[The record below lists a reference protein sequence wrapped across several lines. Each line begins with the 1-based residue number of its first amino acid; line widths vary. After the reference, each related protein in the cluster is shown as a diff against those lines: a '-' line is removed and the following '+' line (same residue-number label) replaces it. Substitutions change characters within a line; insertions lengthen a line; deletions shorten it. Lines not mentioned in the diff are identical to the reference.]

1 MGTSL
6 TPESTTT
13 TTTASKRVAIMF
25 AAASK
30 SFSFVRS
37 NNGVS
42 GGSGVGSSRSA
53 LRSIPA
59 RRRACGVVTVKAAK
73 PPQVNRTTGFIE
85 SDNTGMGN
93 IFAIEP
99 KQLYTESPTSDKYA
113 KTGLGGIVGV
123 VLTLG
128 ILAGVFIGV
137 KTLGS
142 FEASNNEFVGY
153 AGESVSHYAQ
163 KFSYTTSATTTD
175 ESTPPVV
182 ASDDSEAPPSI
193 AENFN

>member
-1 MGTSL
+1 
-6 TPESTTT
+6 
-13 TTTASKRVAIMF
+13 
-25 AAASK
+25 
-30 SFSFVRS
+30 
-37 NNGVS
+37 
-42 GGSGVGSSRSA
+42 
-53 LRSIPA
+53 
-59 RRRACGVVTVKAAK
+59 
-73 PPQVNRTTGFIE
+73 
-85 SDNTGMGN
+85 MGN

-153 AGESVSHYAQ
+153 AGESVSHYAE
-163 KFSYTTSATTTD
+163 KFSYTSAAT
-175 ESTPPVV
+175 ESTTVV
-182 ASDDSEAPPSI
+182 TSDDDSEAPPP
-193 AENFN
+193 AETE

>member
-1 MGTSL
+1 MLSV
-6 TPESTTT
+6 EERASTTL
-13 TTTASKRVAIMF
+13 S
-25 AAASK
+25 SQ
-30 SFSFVRS
+30 SL
-37 NNGVS
+37 
-42 GGSGVGSSRSA
+42 SRSRR
-53 LRSIPA
+53 L
-59 RRRACGVVTVKAAK
+59 RRRMRLTRIWMTRLAFLSSSHSSS
-73 PPQVNRTTGFIE
+73 Q
-85 SDNTGMGN
+85 GMGN

-175 ESTPPVV
+175 ESTPVV
-182 ASDDSEAPPSI
+182 ASDDDSEAPPSI
-193 AENFN
+193 AEN

>member
-1 MGTSL
+1 MLSV
-6 TPESTTT
+6 EERASTTL
-13 TTTASKRVAIMF
+13 S
-25 AAASK
+25 SQ
-30 SFSFVRS
+30 SL
-37 NNGVS
+37 
-42 GGSGVGSSRSA
+42 SRSRR
-53 LRSIPA
+53 L
-59 RRRACGVVTVKAAK
+59 RRRMRLTRIWMTRLAFLSSSHSSS
-73 PPQVNRTTGFIE
+73 Q
-85 SDNTGMGN
+85 GMGN

-163 KFSYTTSATTTD
+163 KFSYTPSAVTTDD
-175 ESTPPVV
+175 ESTPVVV
-182 ASDDSEAPPSI
+182 AGSDDDASEAPPSI
-193 AENFN
+193 AEN

>member
-1 MGTSL
+1 
-6 TPESTTT
+6 
-13 TTTASKRVAIMF
+13 MF
-25 AAASK
+25 ATTP
-30 SFSFVRS
+30 SFSFTRF
-37 NNGVS
+37 S
-42 GGSGVGSSRSA
+42 GGGSARSKSRS
-53 LRSIPA
+53 SQNA
-59 RRRACGVVTVKAAK
+59 RRALCVTVKAAK

-128 ILAGVFIGV
+128 ILTGVFFGV
-137 KTLGS
+137 RTLGS

-153 AGESVSHYAQ
+153 AGESVSHYAE
-163 KFSYTTSATTTD
+163 KFSSYSAKA
-175 ESTPPVV
+175 ESTSSVVV
-182 ASDDSEAPPSI
+182 ASDDSSLSSEEAPSSFS
-193 AENFN
+193 AETE

>member
-1 MGTSL
+1 MK
-6 TPESTTT
+6 
-13 TTTASKRVAIMF
+13 KRD
-25 AAASK
+25 
-30 SFSFVRS
+30 
-37 NNGVS
+37 GVFCAEADLF
-42 GGSGVGSSRSA
+42 SRSSDVERRGA
-53 LRSIPA
+53 GLYYSI
-59 RRRACGVVTVKAAK
+59 
-73 PPQVNRTTGFIE
+73 
-85 SDNTGMGN
+85 
-93 IFAIEP
+93 
-99 KQLYTESPTSDKYA
+99 LYTESPTSDKYA

-175 ESTPPVV
+175 ESTPVV
-182 ASDDSEAPPSI
+182 ASDDDSEAPPSI
-193 AENFN
+193 AEN

>member
-1 MGTSL
+1 M
-6 TPESTTT
+6 
-13 TTTASKRVAIMF
+13 VF
-25 AAASK
+25 
-30 SFSFVRS
+30 
-37 NNGVS
+37 
-42 GGSGVGSSRSA
+42 SA
-53 LRSIPA
+53 LKQIFFLDHPILSVEERASTLSSQSLSRAFVSTA
-59 RRRACGVVTVKAAK
+59 RRMRLTRIWMTRLAFLSSSHSSS
-73 PPQVNRTTGFIE
+73 Q
-85 SDNTGMGN
+85 GMGN

-153 AGESVSHYAQ
+153 AGESVSHYAE
-163 KFSYTTSATTTD
+163 KFSYSSAVTE
-175 ESTPPVV
+175 ESTVTSDD
-182 ASDDSEAPPSI
+182 ASVSSDSEAP
-193 AENFN
+193 

>member
-1 MGTSL
+1 M
-6 TPESTTT
+6 
-13 TTTASKRVAIMF
+13 VF
-25 AAASK
+25 
-30 SFSFVRS
+30 
-37 NNGVS
+37 
-42 GGSGVGSSRSA
+42 SA
-53 LRSIPA
+53 LKQIFFLDHLILSVEERASTLSSQSLSRAFVLTA
-59 RRRACGVVTVKAAK
+59 RRMRLTRIWMTRLAFLSSSHSSS
-73 PPQVNRTTGFIE
+73 Q
-85 SDNTGMGN
+85 GMGN

-182 ASDDSEAPPSI
+182 ASADDSSEAPPSI

>member
-1 MGTSL
+1 
-6 TPESTTT
+6 
-13 TTTASKRVAIMF
+13 
-25 AAASK
+25 
-30 SFSFVRS
+30 
-37 NNGVS
+37 
-42 GGSGVGSSRSA
+42 
-53 LRSIPA
+53 
-59 RRRACGVVTVKAAK
+59 
-73 PPQVNRTTGFIE
+73 
-85 SDNTGMGN
+85 MGN

-182 ASDDSEAPPSI
+182 ASADDDSEASPSI

>member
-1 MGTSL
+1 M
-6 TPESTTT
+6 
-13 TTTASKRVAIMF
+13 VF
-25 AAASK
+25 
-30 SFSFVRS
+30 
-37 NNGVS
+37 
-42 GGSGVGSSRSA
+42 SA
-53 LRSIPA
+53 LKQIFFLDHLILSVEE
-59 RRRACGVVTVKAAK
+59 RASRVVEERAFVDRGLTVDYAAFSSS
-73 PPQVNRTTGFIE
+73 Q
-85 SDNTGMGN
+85 GMGN

-175 ESTPPVV
+175 ESTPVV
-182 ASDDSEAPPSI
+182 ASDDDSEAPPSI
-193 AENFN
+193 AENF

>member
-1 MGTSL
+1 
-6 TPESTTT
+6 
-13 TTTASKRVAIMF
+13 MF
-25 AAASK
+25 
-30 SFSFVRS
+30 
-37 NNGVS
+37 
-42 GGSGVGSSRSA
+42 SA
-53 LRSIPA
+53 LKQIFFLDHLILSVEERASTLSSQSLSRAFVSTA
-59 RRRACGVVTVKAAK
+59 RRMRLTRIWMTRLAFLSSSHSSS
-73 PPQVNRTTGFIE
+73 Q
-85 SDNTGMGN
+85 GMGN

-153 AGESVSHYAQ
+153 AGESVSHYAE
-163 KFSYTTSATTTD
+163 KFSSYSAKA
-175 ESTPPVV
+175 ESTS
-182 ASDDSEAPPSI
+182 SDDSSLSSEEAPSSP
-193 AENFN
+193 AETE